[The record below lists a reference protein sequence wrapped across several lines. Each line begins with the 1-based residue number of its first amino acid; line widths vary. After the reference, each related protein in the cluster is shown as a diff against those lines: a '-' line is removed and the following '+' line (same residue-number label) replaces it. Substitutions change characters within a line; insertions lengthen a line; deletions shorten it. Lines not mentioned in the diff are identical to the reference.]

1 MVEREDAN
9 DAVGNEDSLGLM
21 VFTSAFN
28 VFERKQK
35 KWGLENIPKEAL
47 KFYVK

>member
-1 MVEREDAN
+1 VN
-9 DAVGNEDSLGLM
+9 DVVGNEDSFELM
-21 VFTSAFN
+21 VFIFADN
-28 VFERKQK
+28 VFERKLK